1 MNITIRYFASVREQ
15 LGIGQEAVQTTS
27 ETLDEL
33 REELIKRGHPFSQ
46 ALGFDQ
52 VLRMAMNQ
60 QVCDG
65 TSKLS
70 DAAEVAFFPPVT
82 GG

>member
-15 LGIGQEAVQTTS
+15 LGIGQESVETAAQ
-27 ETLDEL
+27 TLDEL
-33 REELIKRGHPFSQ
+33 RQELIKRGHPFSQ

-65 TSKLS
+65 NSILIEG
-70 DAAEVAFFPPVT
+70 AEVAFFPPVT